1 MTGVDPA
8 EMRRTYDD
16 RGLTEDELDPDP
28 VAQFGRWFREAVEV
42 GLPEPNAMVLTTV
55 DPDGRPSARH
65 VLLKGFG
72 ADGFR
77 FFTNHGSRKARAV
90 AAHPWATLVFP
101 WFPMSRQVI
110 VEGRVERLPDA
121 PADAYWAGRPRASQ
135 LGAWASE
142 QSAPVAS
149 RAELAAAWADV
160 EDRFPEG
167 EPVPRPP
174 FWGGYLVVPDRV
186 ELWAGRV
193 GRLHDRL
200 RYSRTD
206 DAASWTVTRLAP

>member
-16 RGLTEDELDPDP
+16 RGLTEAELDPDP
-28 VAQFGRWFREAVEV
+28 VAQFDRWFREVVAV

-55 DPDGRPSARH
+55 DPDRRPSARH
-65 VLLKGFG
+65 VLLKGYG
-72 ADGFR
+72 PDGFR
-77 FFTNHGSRKARAV
+77 FFTNRGSRKAAAV
-90 AAHPWATLVFP
+90 EANPWATLVFP

-121 PADAYWAGRPRASQ
+121 PADDYWSHRPRPSQ
-135 LGAWASE
+135 LGAWASR
-142 QSAPVAS
+142 QSTPVTS
-149 RAELAAAWADV
+149 RAELEAELAEV
-160 EDRFPEG
+160 EARFPEG

-186 ELWAGRV
+186 ELWAGRL

-206 DAASWTVTRLAP
+206 EASPWTVTRLSP